1 MRLSVAATLLALP
14 LALAACGSDTGTAA
28 DEPTPSA
35 APASASTPA
44 ATPTATASAKPVS
57 AQRTCA
63 QLYHPPAQLMPRAIE
78 LVHGSPSAEDP
89 SDADELA
96 AGLVAAQA
104 RALGPLAEDIAV
116 VVAQVQAVG
125 AGEEPDVATF
135 DTSSNTLAHHC
146 EIYND

>member
-1 MRLSVAATLLALP
+1 MRRSFAALLVALP
-14 LALAACGSDTGTAA
+14 FALAACGSDTGTAS
-28 DEPTPSA
+28 DEPTLA
-35 APASASTPA
+35 ASSSTPA

-57 AQRTCA
+57 VQRTCA

-96 AGLVAAQA
+96 AGLVAVQA

-116 VVAQVQAVG
+116 VVTQVQAVG
-125 AGEEPDVATF
+125 AGQEPDVATF
-135 DTSSNTLAHHC
+135 DKSSNTLAHHC
-146 EIYND
+146 EMYND